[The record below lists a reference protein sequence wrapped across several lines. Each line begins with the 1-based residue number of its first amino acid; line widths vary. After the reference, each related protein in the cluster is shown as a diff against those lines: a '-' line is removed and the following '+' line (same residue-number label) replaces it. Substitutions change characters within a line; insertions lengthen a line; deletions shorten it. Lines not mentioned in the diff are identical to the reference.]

1 MTTLM
6 TTLMTALFFGCHA
19 GVSGNGNVITKSI
32 EVGAFKNVAIGSG
45 IHGHVRQGPRA
56 VTLETDENLAQYVL
70 VAVEG
75 ETLKA
80 TLTPGVLLVN
90 QHALKL
96 NVSNDA
102 IESVEASGGAEVDAE
117 ATQPAT
123 LSLAASGGGRLVVS
137 GIQVSELRL
146 SATGGS
152 RVKLV
157 GTATTGDLTV
167 SGGSNADLEKLDL
180 LVGGFSVSGGSKVT
194 SKVRGSVSGAASG
207 GARVK
212 LLGSPKGEIKVS
224 GGSAVDR

>member
-1 MTTLM
+1 MATL
-6 TTLMTALFFGCHA
+6 LIGCHA
-19 GVSGNGNVITKSI
+19 GVSGNGNVITQAI
-32 EVGAFKNVAIGSG
+32 EVGAFKNIAIGSG
-45 IHGHVRQGPRA
+45 IHGHVRPGPRA
-56 VTLETDENLAQYVL
+56 ITLETDENLMQYVR

-75 ETLKA
+75 DTLKA
-80 TLTPGVLLVN
+80 TLEPGVLLVN

-96 NVSNDA
+96 HVSNDA

-117 ATQPAT
+117 TTQPAALT
-123 LSLAASGGGRLVVS
+123 LGASGGSRLLVS
-137 GIQVSELRL
+137 NVLVSDLRL
-146 SATGGS
+146 SVTGGS

-167 SGGSNADLEKLDL
+167 SGGSNADLELLDL